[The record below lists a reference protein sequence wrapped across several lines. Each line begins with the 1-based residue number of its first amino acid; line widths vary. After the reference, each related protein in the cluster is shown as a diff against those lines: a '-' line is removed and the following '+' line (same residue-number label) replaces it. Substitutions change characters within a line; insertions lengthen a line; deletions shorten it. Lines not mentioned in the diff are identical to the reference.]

1 MYLTCRKMIFQLT
14 SNWDGKISKWNAK
27 LKKNILLVIILALS
41 FGGQFLEGE
50 NKLNYIGGLPFLWNS
65 DVISHKILVMF
76 MGLNGMGNHVHI
88 LGLAIA
94 TFIHQL
100 HMGKEVFNF
109 EHLTKYCFTC

>member
-1 MYLTCRKMIFQLT
+1 
-14 SNWDGKISKWNAK
+14 
-27 LKKNILLVIILALS
+27 
-41 FGGQFLEGE
+41 
-50 NKLNYIGGLPFLWNS
+50 
-65 DVISHKILVMF
+65 MF

-109 EHLTKYCFTC
+109 ENCTFNKILFHMLKNFSHLLHLVVGLNTMVHLERSQ